1 MPSSVSGTNG
11 SGAGMEAGAPVTF
24 THRQIQI
31 ILIGLLSGM
40 LLAALDQSIV
50 GTALPRIVSD
60 LGGLNHI
67 TWVVTAYLLTSTAST
82 PVWGKISDLYGRRII
97 FQATIVIFLFGSA
110 LCGLAQTMPQL
121 IVFRAVQGIGGG
133 GLMAIAFA
141 IIGDVIPARERGR
154 YSGYFGA
161 VWGVSSLAG
170 PLLGGWITDNISW
183 RWIFYINLPIGI
195 VALVVTSMVLKMPVI
210 KREAKIDWLGAGAI
224 VGGVSS
230 LLLYLNWAGDRFGWM
245 HPSALLFVAIFAIL
259 TVAFVFIELHAVE
272 PIIPMRL
279 FRNPI
284 FSVGN
289 AFGFLI
295 GFALFG
301 GAIYLPLY
309 LQTVKG
315 MSPTESGLAM
325 LPMVAGTFS
334 MSIVSGQLITRTGKY
349 KIYPIIGSIIL
360 LAALFLLN
368 TMKVET
374 PYWQIAIYALMFGTG
389 LGLAMMTVMTP
400 IQNAVS
406 PRDIGTATSATTFG
420 RSLGGAIGAA
430 FFGAVMT
437 ARLAHYIGALP
448 EVAGGALPAGAIN
461 TNDMQ
466 AIHQLP
472 EPLRTDV
479 LAAFTHAVT
488 DVFLYV
494 TPVIALALVVVLF
507 LKEIPLRT
515 TAPILEEQQRQKQE
529 AQNDGAS
536 ETATEP
542 LTPMPVH

>member
-1 MPSSVSGTNG
+1 MSSPESGGTHSGT
-11 SGAGMEAGAPVTF
+11 AAVAAAPTVF
-24 THRQIQI
+24 THRQIQV

-40 LLAALDQSIV
+40 LLSALDQSIV

-60 LGGLNHI
+60 LGGLDHLA
-67 TWVVTAYLLTSTAST
+67 WVVTAYLLTSTAST
-82 PVWGKISDLYGRRII
+82 PLWGKISDLYGRRII
-97 FQATIVIFLFGSA
+97 FQMTIIIFLIGSA
-110 LCGLAQTMPQL
+110 LCGLAQSMPQL
-121 IVFRAVQGIGGG
+121 IIFRALQGVGGG

-161 VWGVSSLAG
+161 VWGMASLAG

-210 KREAKIDWLGAGAI
+210 KRQAKIDYLGAVAI
-224 VGGVSS
+224 VTGVSS
-230 LLLYLNWAGDRFGWM
+230 LLLYLNWAGEKYGWTD
-245 HPSALLFVAIFAIL
+245 PTALLFVGIFVVLA
-259 TVAFVFIELHAVE
+259 VAFVFIELRAEE

-279 FRNPI
+279 FKNPI

-301 GAIYLPLY
+301 GAIYIPLY
-309 LQTVKG
+309 LQTVQG
-315 MSPTESGLAM
+315 MSPTRSGLAM

-334 MSIVSGQLITRTGKY
+334 MSIVAGQLITRTGKY
-349 KIYPIIGSIIL
+349 KIYPIIGSSL
-360 LAALFLLN
+360 LLLALFLLS
-368 TMKVET
+368 TLQMDT
-374 PYWQIAIYALMFGTG
+374 PYWQLAIYAFLFGVG
-389 LGLAMMTVMTP
+389 LGLAMMTIVTP
-400 IQNAVS
+400 VQNSVQ

-437 ARLAHYIGALP
+437 SQLAKYIAQIP
-448 EVAGGALPAGAIN
+448 EVASGTVSLSQIN
-461 TNDMQ
+461 TNDMA
-466 AIHQLP
+466 AIHSLP
-472 EPLRTDV
+472 EPLQSEV
-479 LAAFTHAVT
+479 LGAFTNAVT

-494 TPVIALALVVVLF
+494 MPVIALALVVVLF
-507 LKEIPLRT
+507 FKEIPLRT
-515 TAPILEEQQRQKQE
+515 TAPILQEERE
-529 AQNDGAS
+529 AELADEFA
-536 ETATEP
+536 
-542 LTPMPVH
+542 PVVVH